1 LDSLHKKWTITMEQ
15 AVQDAMRAIT
25 IENSGSAYRLKVD
38 DVPRPTAGRGEV
50 LIEVVAAGVNRAD
63 LAQAAGRYPPPKGAS
78 PILGLEVAGRI
89 VERGADVEGFP
100 IGDSVCALLA
110 GGGYAEYCAAP
121 QGSLLPVPQDMEIVH
136 AAALPETCFTV
147 WTNLIDS
154 AHLAPGESVL
164 VHGGASGIGT
174 TAIQLCAALG
184 HTIFVTAGSPEK
196 CAACEKLGAQRAI
209 DYRSEDFVGAIEE
222 STGGRGVDVILDMIG
237 GDYVERNFRAL
248 SHGGRLV
255 NIAFQNGMTA
265 EVNFGPMMLK
275 RLTFMATMLRARPVE
290 EKGRI
295 RDALRSEVWPLIDAG
310 RIRPVIDS
318 MFPLER
324 AQAAHERMAA
334 SRHIGKILLTL

>member
-1 LDSLHKKWTITMEQ
+1 MP
-15 AVQDAMRAIT
+15 DAMRAI
-25 IENSGSAYRLKVD
+25 IVENPGPAYRLKLN

-110 GGGYAEYCAAP
+110 GGGYAEYCVAP
-121 QGSLLPVPQDMEIVH
+121 QSSLLPVPQGVEIVH
-136 AAALPETCFTV
+136 AAALPETHFTV
-147 WTNLIDS
+147 WTNLMDS
-154 AHLAPGESVL
+154 ARLAPGESVL

-184 HTIFVTAGSPEK
+184 HTVFVTAGSPEK

-209 DYRSEDFVGAIEE
+209 DYRSEDFAGAIEE
-222 STGGRGVDVILDMIG
+222 STGGRGVDVILDMVG
-237 GDYVERNFRAL
+237 GDYIERNFRAL
-248 SHGGRLV
+248 SRGGRLI
-255 NIAFQNGMTA
+255 NIAFQKGMTA
-265 EVNFGPMMLK
+265 EVNFGPMMMK
-275 RLTFMATMLRARPVE
+275 HLTFMATMLRARPGE

-295 RDALRSEVWPLIDAG
+295 RDALKAEVWPLIVAG
-310 RIRPVIDS
+310 RVRPVIDS
-318 MFPLER
+318 KFPLEQ